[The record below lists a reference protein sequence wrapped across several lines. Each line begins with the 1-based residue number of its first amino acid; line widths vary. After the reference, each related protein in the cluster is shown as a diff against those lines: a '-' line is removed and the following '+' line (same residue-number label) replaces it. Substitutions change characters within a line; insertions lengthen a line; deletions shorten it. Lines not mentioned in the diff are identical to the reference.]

1 MLRYGTTGHSMVP
14 NGVIGDLYVQFPF
27 QQKKNLLNS
36 YTRSASTTTFG
47 QGGPRGGALSWLPP
61 DHQSHKFAYNITQT
75 HRIAHVS
82 IYMFRYEPCKLVYL
96 LI

>member
-36 YTRSASTTTFG
+36 YTGSASTTTFG
-47 QGGPRGGALSWLPP
+47 QGGSRGGALSCL
-61 DHQSHKFAYNITQT
+61 DERECDGRERERVTRACFASEKAIN
-75 HRIAHVS
+75 S
-82 IYMFRYEPCKLVYL
+82 
-96 LI
+96 LIRLHECDED